1 MAGYPGRRPLIA
13 ALAGVQVLLLV
24 WILYRVAGGGGS
36 PPDPAPAK
44 ASVPAPA
51 AAAEFGSEDIDD
63 PRPQLLPKSTV
74 SVAGRTITVEVARS
88 ERQRAKGLMFRGS
101 MPDDT
106 GMIFVF
112 PGTQEEVGFW
122 NKNVPMDLDLIF
134 ADDAGRI
141 VDTGRMNARDENSL
155 RAKGDIRFVIEFPA
169 GYLAKTGIK
178 TGDRV
183 ELSPALA
190 KILESGR

>member
-44 ASVPAPA
+44 ASPPAPA
-51 AAAEFGSEDIDD
+51 AAAEFGSEDVDD

-74 SVAGRTITVEVARS
+74 SIAGRTITVEVARS
-88 ERQRAKGLMFRGS
+88 ERQRTKGLMFRAS

-106 GMIFVF
+106 GMIFLF
-112 PGTQEEVGFW
+112 PETQEEVGFW

-141 VDTGRMNARDENSL
+141 VDTGRMKARDENSL
-155 RAKGDIRFVIEFPA
+155 RAKGDIRFVIEFPG

-190 KILESGR
+190 KILTSGK